1 MQKRT
6 IKQKFLAWITA
17 LAVAVTFIPTT
28 AGIAFAAANDGTN
41 DFKNATI
48 TLPEYIFLNNV
59 YIGSEA
65 EDKYEARPAEPPV
78 EVKIGDNVV
87 NPNDYDVTY
96 KNNDKPGDAAE
107 VTITGKGGNY
117 GAEDTKT
124 VNFKILE
131 QPKVALEYEGQQEE
145 GKNEPKILKLLYTGG
160 ELKPTL
166 KSVVTVDGT
175 DITGECEPKYYDTRK
190 TLGGRAAYIK
200 AGTWT
205 VSAEGKG
212 GVGEEKVYG
221 TALKGFLIYTNK
233 AESFDVKQICGGEVV
248 KSTTI
253 TEEELDAIAETNPE
267 LTYYFKRGE
276 NKGKRVCKK
285 YVTFDKFLELSNI
298 NFKPGDELKTIG
310 YDGYFPK
317 PNYTYEDLIAA
328 DYMAG
333 SDNPENKFTT
343 VLRTKFPEVFAL
355 ELADGSPTLA
365 FCLGG
370 ANAETMPGGGRFP
383 TGVREIQIITP
394 GATSLADMDVD
405 VKNATYTGKR
415 VAPKVTIMDGD
426 YELVEGVDYNV
437 VSKARNVGAATATI
451 NGIGAYEGAKD
462 VKFKI
467 NPKRAKIKN
476 AKSGKRYVT
485 ARWYRQ
491 SGKMSKSRIS
501 GYKVQISKTGDFSK
515 DFKTMTVKGY
525 KKTARTT
532 KWLNGKKI
540 SRKTTYYVR
549 VQTYK
554 RVGGV
559 NYYSTWSPVKK
570 VRTK

>member
-28 AGIAFAAANDGTN
+28 AGLAFAAANDGTN
-41 DFKNATI
+41 DFANATI

-65 EDKYEARPAEPPV
+65 EDKYEARPATPPV
-78 EVKIGDNVV
+78 EVKIGDIVV
-87 NPNDYDVTY
+87 NPDDYDVTY
-96 KNNDKPGDAAE
+96 ANNDKPGDAAE
-107 VTITGKGGNY
+107 LTITGKGENY

-131 QPKVALEYEGQQEE
+131 QPKVALEYNGQQEE

-175 DITGECEPKYYDTRK
+175 DITAQCEPKYYDTRK
-190 TLGGRAAYIK
+190 TIGGRAAYIK

-205 VSAEGKG
+205 VSAEGRS
-212 GVGEEKVYG
+212 GVGEETVYG
-221 TALKGFLIYTNK
+221 TALKEFLIYTKK
-233 AESFDVKQICGGEVV
+233 AESFDVKQICGGNVV

-253 TEEELDAIAETNPE
+253 TADELDAIAETNPE
-267 LTYYFKRGE
+267 LTYYFAKKGGMI
-276 NKGKRVCKK
+276 GKRVCKK
-285 YVTFDKFLELSNI
+285 YVTLYRFLELSSI
-298 NFKPGDELKTIG
+298 NFKAGDNFKALT
-310 YDGYFPK
+310 YDNSEF
-317 PNYTYEDLIAA
+317 NYTYEELKAA
-328 DYMAG
+328 DYMVG
-333 SDNPENKFTT
+333 SENPEKKFTT
-343 VLRTKFPEVFAL
+343 LLQTKFPEVFAL
-355 ELADGSPTLA
+355 ELADGGETLA

-383 TGVREIQIITP
+383 LGVREIQIITP
-394 GATSLADMDVD
+394 GATSLADMDIAVQ
-405 VKNATYTGKR
+405 NATYTGR
-415 VAPKVTIMDGD
+415 PIAPKVTIKDGE
-426 YELVEGVDYNV
+426 YELVEGVDYEV
-437 VSKARNVGAATATI
+437 VSNAKNVGAATATI

-467 NPKRAKIKN
+467 NPKGAKIKN
-476 AKSGKRYVT
+476 ATSGKRYVK

-491 SGKMSKSRIS
+491 SGKMSKSRIT
-501 GYKVQISKTGDFSK
+501 GYKVQISKTKDFSK

-540 SRKTTYYVR
+540 SRKTNYYVR
-549 VQTYK
+549 VQTYMT
-554 RVGGV
+554 VDGA